1 MKKTL
6 IVLMMVLLATLL
18 IVSCKNNA
26 DSPVMYKVTFDSDNG
41 SDAVVK
47 EVKDGDTVPEPSN
60 PTKTGYNFV
69 GWYEGEAKFEFGTKI
84 TKDYSLKAKWTLV
97 VPGDTVNY
105 GTYPNNYAIASLR
118 NQPITWK
125 VLSVDTTNSRML
137 VISENVLEKHVWNN
151 TNTFSSYEQ
160 ATVHTYLNSDIY
172 NNYSL
177 SSTDILNV
185 TANGE
190 PGAGSY
196 HLFLL
201 SQSNLSSFG
210 SNSKVAY
217 YDGTATSWWLSSY
230 ITDNITYQA
239 YYVSESGNTNNSVSA
254 TQTLGLRP
262 AMWLSISN

>member
-6 IVLMMVLLATLL
+6 IVLMMVLLAAVL
-18 IVSCKNNA
+18 IVSCKNNV

-41 SDAVVK
+41 SEAVVK

-69 GWYEGEAKFEFGTKI
+69 GWYEGETKFEFGTKI
-84 TKDYSLKAKWTLV
+84 TKDYSLKAKWTLA

-151 TNTFSSYEQ
+151 DYTFSSYEQ
-160 ATVHTYLNSDIY
+160 ATVHTYLNNDFY

-185 TANGE
+185 TASGE

-201 SQSNLSSFG
+201 STSDLSSFG
-210 SNSKVAY
+210 TISKVAN
-217 YDGTATSWWLSSY
+217 YDGAATSWWLRST
-230 ITDNITYQA
+230 ITDNITYHA
-239 YYVSESGNTNNSVSA
+239 YYVTESGSSNSGSA
-254 TQTLGLRP
+254 TQQLGLRP
-262 AMWLSISN
+262 AMWLSISK